1 MAPSHRA
8 AYTASGFMSTQI
20 IQQQKETVD
29 KVVAVI
35 QENNKLKTLV
45 ANMYTEAKTKIEQS
59 NAQINLGN
67 QKIMETTKDA
77 TDFAQY
83 IAQNMGGN
91 QNVMP

>member
-1 MAPSHRA
+1 
-8 AYTASGFMSTQI
+8 
-20 IQQQKETVD
+20 
-29 KVVAVI
+29 
-35 QENNKLKTLV
+35 
-45 ANMYTEAKTKIEQS
+45 MYTEAKTKIEQS